1 MIRDFSKAVRH
12 LPYFQHR
19 EATNLKPVLCG
30 IHLTQNSKL
39 QFTFKFADACYLMA
53 ISWRKQG
60 VLPLNKKGYITLRC
74 KTFKCRAKTQIKYK
88 IDLGHLED
96 WVGNWDS
103 KEYIDVAHTCNDPV
117 KFFYSDSENF
127 GYDYIE
133 KRLNLMGAAEL
144 NTFYGPAISSSGSAS
159 TLVRRIANFF

>member
-1 MIRDFSKAVRH
+1 MEKNFDFFENENGGRRLVIRDFSKAVRH

-88 IDLGHLED
+88 IDLGQNLE
-96 WVGNWDS
+96 N
-103 KEYIDVAHTCNDPV
+103 CR
-117 KFFYSDSENF
+117 NF
-127 GYDYIE
+127 GS
-133 KRLNLMGAAEL
+133 N
-144 NTFYGPAISSSGSAS
+144 FYKY
-159 TLVRRIANFF
+159 TKL